1 MILYTKQGCP
11 LCSVV
16 KVKLN
21 TFGIP
26 YKNETN
32 MEKMLAMGFKTLP
45 ILQLDDGTLLQ
56 FKEILNYIAEGKF
69 NK

>member
-21 TFGIP
+21 AFGIP
-26 YKNETN
+26 YESETN